1 MSDNMSYFGTSGPK
15 SNFAHSIGAGYVRR
29 LNQTQARIN
38 SPFGGLGVVI
48 AKENNPP
55 SPGQRLKIATKQTKE
70 DLEDIAIGLRDR
82 ANNFYNNRF
91 AVKYKDPN
99 SLVRLVEEWDSYA
112 GDVVR
117 AKLIA
122 KQNAE
127 EAFAALAF
135 KITEL
140 NKLSNEIRTELEK
153 SATGRSEEI
162 NEMYI
167 ADRIIEIESL
177 NLTYANGSKMRWSV
191 KNDKQIRY
199 DLSEQYTVAY
209 EKRKVARQEYDDARI
224 TLDRVYQK
232 KVEDWMVDGPLMRES
247 KAALIV
253 SPLMLFLGFGA
264 AYMLL
269 NPRQTRVSGSK
280 SAAFAVFN

>member
-1 MSDNMSYFGTSGPK
+1 MSYFGTSGPK

-29 LNQTQARIN
+29 LNQTQARMN
-38 SPFGGLGVVI
+38 SPFGGLGAVV
-48 AKENNPP
+48 AQVPTELP
-55 SPGQRLKIATKQTKE
+55 SPGKRLKIATKQTKE

-99 SLVRLVEEWDSYA
+99 SLIRLVEEWDSYA
-112 GDVVR
+112 GKVVK
-117 AKLIA
+117 AKLDA
-122 KQNAE
+122 KKNAE

-140 NKLSNEIRTELEK
+140 NKLSNEIETELNK
-153 SATGRSEEI
+153 GAMGRSEEI

-177 NLTYANGSKMRWSV
+177 NLTDANGSKLFWSV
-191 KNDKQIRY
+191 NNDAQVKY
-199 DLSEQYTVAY
+199 NLSEQYTVAY
-209 EKRKVARQEYDDARI
+209 EKRKVARQEHEDALI
-224 TLDRVYQK
+224 KLDRVYQK